1 MNLWILTEELP
12 KKEVLKMIF
21 EYFAKDQNCGFFGDS
36 IRIIPILNKDKTFSF
51 TYEVIG
57 FKCAKVDKVFIKTVS
72 GSSSFTDFLVFYQEN
87 LPTVKDT
94 PLYAIEETKTDDKES
109 RNTGVYQRCSNI
121 YLKERGLKMNLWI
134 LTEELPKKEVL
145 KMIFEYFAKD
155 QNCGFFGDS
164 IRIIPILNKD
174 KTFSFTYEVIGFK
187 CAKVDKVFIKTVSGS
202 SSFTDFLV
210 FYQENLPTVKDTPLY
225 AIEETKT
232 DDKESR
238 NTGVYQRCSKFV
250 FIQNYYPKTK
260 LIMLY
265 ALQVGQK
272 EKPTETYIFGTRL
285 LLTLGVEILG
295 KKLDPT
301 IFKPFTSINELRIA
315 KASMRPAPKGNIPI
329 LINIAD
335 ENWIQV
341 SGRLFKSGGLSHDP
355 NIGALSII
363 SAVIR
368 KLGFEG
374 KIEIIMHGLEQKHV
388 GKTNKFVQIANVLGI
403 ELEGLTLPK
412 ATLPEDYW
420 HYETKGEKLGTIF
433 IHLVVENF
441 TESYSIFENH
451 AGGEKGYFVT
461 KDGQHLA
468 LEKYADREA
477 YKAGDKNQIIFI
489 PDLVLLDI
497 AETEVITIEGK
508 KYEFKQ
514 NGIDELNSYDIF
526 DERYLKPYYPEYKI
540 IRTVVLYGSNNEQI
554 AEIEVGFLLN
564 EKGKLVLG
572 IKAPKLFKRAISNLL
587 DYWN

>member
-1 MNLWILTEELP
+1 MNLWILTEERP

-57 FKCAKVDKVFIKTVS
+57 FKCAKV
-72 GSSSFTDFLVFYQEN
+72 E
-87 LPTVKDT
+87 
-94 PLYAIEETKTDDKES
+94 
-109 RNTGVYQRCSNI
+109 
-121 YLKERGLKMNLWI
+121 
-134 LTEELPKKEVL
+134 
-145 KMIFEYFAKD
+145 
-155 QNCGFFGDS
+155 
-164 IRIIPILNKD
+164 
-174 KTFSFTYEVIGFK
+174 
-187 CAKVDKVFIKTVSGS
+187 KVFIKTVSGS

-272 EKPTETYIFGTRL
+272 ETPTETYIFGTRM

-295 KKLDPT
+295 KKLDPK
-301 IFKPFTSINELRIA
+301 IFKPFTSIEELRIA
-315 KASMRPAPKGNIPI
+315 KANMRPAPAGNIPI
-329 LINIAD
+329 AINIAD
-335 ENWIQV
+335 DDWIQV

-368 KLGFEG
+368 KLGFKG
-374 KIEIIMHGLEQKHV
+374 KIEIIMHGLQQKHV

-451 AGGEKGYFVT
+451 AGCEKGYFVT

-514 NGIDELNSYDIF
+514 NGIDELNNYDIF